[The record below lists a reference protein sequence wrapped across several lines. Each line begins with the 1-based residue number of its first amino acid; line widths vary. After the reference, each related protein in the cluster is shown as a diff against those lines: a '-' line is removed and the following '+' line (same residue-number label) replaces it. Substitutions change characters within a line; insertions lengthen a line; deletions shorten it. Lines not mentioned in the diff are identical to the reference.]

1 MFFYIL
7 KPSCT
12 NLHVSGLEPLKEY
25 EATYVV
31 LITKDNLSGVMFALI
46 YLFGFKVTS
55 HVV

>member
-1 MFFYIL
+1 MVFYIL

-25 EATYVV
+25 EATHVV
-31 LITKDNLSGVMFALI
+31 LIIKDNLSGVMFAFV
-46 YLFGFKVTS
+46 YLFGFKVKS